1 MTSQTQDMAL
11 LNSRQPSRFHLDRFD
26 LICIPALLLSFIVV
40 SCLPAAP
47 SKFGDIYFHV
57 EAQTLARAIHGAGPW
72 RDVGFARAPGPV
84 LYYAIPYSFLSA
96 NSPEKAYWQAAVAWN
111 AFAMVVAVL
120 LIRRTGE
127 LLMNPA
133 AGKVAAALC
142 LLAPFAVYYS
152 FGVASETPAYLAAA
166 IFLYGWAR
174 WRMEG
179 IPRLASL
186 GAALA
191 LAGLIG
197 LILCRLNTLVV
208 LGLAAACGLAIW
220 FYRSRRAGADT
231 RFAAFCVVGGLATVL
246 LVSAS
251 LKRLPATR
259 GVGEQ
264 ASNFSDVVFF
274 GSFQFRTEPWD
285 WRFWGKGTRQ
295 GSIDYQN
302 WLDTRQELADES
314 SRTGIAMSRLEMK
327 WAMNDII
334 HHPIK
339 RLQMFA
345 IRVLALNIWIVN
357 SIAPDAFHIGS
368 LGGRAAYF
376 LFHIV
381 LNGIALLLVFASI
394 RFLVSNRADFLG
406 NWPLWGIWGG
416 LLLFHA
422 FTYAEPRYL
431 LPGLPGLA
439 ILAGCAFS
447 GKVSRSPRLVVTNRA

>member
-1 MTSQTQDMAL
+1 M
-11 LNSRQPSRFHLDRFD
+11 
-26 LICIPALLLSFIVV
+26 
-40 SCLPAAP
+40 
-47 SKFGDIYFHV
+47 
-57 EAQTLARAIHGAGPW
+57 
-72 RDVGFARAPGPV
+72 
-84 LYYAIPYSFLSA
+84 
-96 NSPEKAYWQAAVAWN
+96 
-111 AFAMVVAVL
+111 
-120 LIRRTGE
+120 
-127 LLMNPA
+127 
-133 AGKVAAALC
+133 
-142 LLAPFAVYYS
+142 
-152 FGVASETPAYLAAA
+152 
-166 IFLYGWAR
+166 
-174 WRMEG
+174 
-179 IPRLASL
+179 
-186 GAALA
+186 
-191 LAGLIG
+191 
-197 LILCRLNTLVV
+197 
-208 LGLAAACGLAIW
+208 
-220 FYRSRRAGADT
+220 
-231 RFAAFCVVGGLATVL
+231 L

-302 WLDTRQELADES
+302 WLDKRQELTDES
-314 SRTGIAMSRLEMK
+314 ARTGIAVSRLEMK

-357 SIAPDAFHIGS
+357 SVDPSAFHVGS
-368 LGGRAAYF
+368 LGGRSAYF

-381 LNGIALLLVFASI
+381 LNGIALLLVFAAI
-394 RFLVSNRADFLG
+394 WFLLLNRAEFLSS
-406 NWPLWGIWGG
+406 WPLWGIWAG